1 MISYGL
7 NMNAQKIKK
16 ISEKAE
22 FALNKSGRKKKIR
35 KTVIIRE
42 LKQTKQKQKKK
53 QSKILGLSLN
63 SMLLEQHK
71 KEADLFQTI
80 DNRLQL
86 AFTC

>member
-1 MISYGL
+1 MW
-7 NMNAQKIKK
+7 QEKK
-16 ISEKAE
+16 I
-22 FALNKSGRKKKIR
+22 

-42 LKQTKQKQKKK
+42 LKQTKQKQKKKK

>member
-1 MISYGL
+1 MW
-7 NMNAQKIKK
+7 QEKK
-16 ISEKAE
+16 I
-22 FALNKSGRKKKIR
+22 

-53 QSKILGLSLN
+53 QSKILGPSLN

>member
-1 MISYGL
+1 MRKQNLPWTNVAG
-7 NMNAQKIKK
+7 KK
-16 ISEKAE
+16 NKKDGYHQGAKTDKTKA
-22 FALNKSGRKKKIR
+22 K
-35 KTVIIRE
+35 
-42 LKQTKQKQKKK
+42 KKK

>member
-1 MISYGL
+1 
-7 NMNAQKIKK
+7 MNAQKIKK
-16 ISEKAE
+16 NKWESRICLEQMWQEKK
-22 FALNKSGRKKKIR
+22 NKKDSYHQGA
-35 KTVIIRE
+35 KTD
-42 LKQTKQKQKKK
+42 KTKAKKKK